1 MSENRVEWAIADYAA
16 LCFGAVTVPI
26 YPTLSSNQIE
36 GLLKD
41 SQSRVLFISTAAL
54 YEKAKAVCFRVPGLR
69 HVVIFE
75 DAGCPATIPLS
86 KLYAIGEEK
95 RIDSPRQFRRDALAV
110 CPDEVATI
118 IYTSG
123 TTGAPKGAMLSHRNI
138 SSNVEATRRV
148 LPLSSSDT
156 TLSFLPLSHIF
167 QRHVDYACI
176 HAGATIAY
184 AESLAGI
191 ADNMAEVRPTFAA
204 GVPRFFEKMYARV
217 MSQARESSPVRR
229 VVFEVA
235 MRAAKEYARTSRKP
249 KMYGLADGLVYQ
261 RIREKLGGRLRWFIS
276 GGAPLERE
284 IAEFFFGIGI
294 PIFEGYGLSETS
306 PVLTLNGPGEFK
318 IGTVG
323 KPVGDVQVRIAA
335 DGEIIVRGSNVMRGY
350 FRMPAETRAVLEN
363 GWFRTGD
370 IGEFDA
376 DGYLRIVDR
385 KKDLIITSSGK
396 NIAPQPIENRLKLI
410 PYVENVVVV
419 GDGRTYL
426 AALIVPNL
434 EALAAYARAAGIAFD
449 EPSCLLRLPEI
460 REMALREIDRRTQ
473 DYSEFEKIRRIAFIE
488 KEFTI
493 DGEEI
498 TPTMKVRRLAVERKY
513 QEDIDRLYA
522 A

>member
-1 MSENRVEWAIADYAA
+1 
-16 LCFGAVTVPI
+16 
-26 YPTLSSNQIE
+26 
-36 GLLKD
+36 
-41 SQSRVLFISTAAL
+41 
-54 YEKAKAVCFRVPGLR
+54 
-69 HVVIFE
+69 
-75 DAGCPATIPLS
+75 
-86 KLYAIGEEK
+86 
-95 RIDSPRQFRRDALAV
+95 
-110 CPDEVATI
+110 
-118 IYTSG
+118 
-123 TTGAPKGAMLSHRNI
+123 
-138 SSNVEATRRV
+138 
-148 LPLSSSDT
+148 
-156 TLSFLPLSHIF
+156 
-167 QRHVDYACI
+167 
-176 HAGATIAY
+176 
-184 AESLAGI
+184 
-191 ADNMAEVRPTFAA
+191 
-204 GVPRFFEKMYARV
+204 
-217 MSQARESSPVRR
+217 
-229 VVFEVA
+229 
-235 MRAAKEYARTSRKP
+235 
-249 KMYGLADGLVYQ
+249 MYGLADGLVYR